1 MTIQLNEEEFRL
13 SFGQALSRA
22 ARVRCPYCGEGHL
35 FAGLL
40 RMNQQ
45 CGVCGTRL
53 ERDGGYF
60 LGSTYI
66 NYGLT
71 AGLTTVSY
79 VLLHFG
85 LGISNQVLMPG
96 LMAFCLIFPLVFF
109 RYARSLWLSLDCFFD
124 RAGAQQMIASSQ
136 RTERGPAN
144 SGPAESRPEVSNN
157 GG

>member
-1 MTIQLNEEEFRL
+1 MSQHISEEDFQL

-22 ARVRCPYCGEGHL
+22 FRVCCPYCGDGAL

-40 RMNQQ
+40 RMNSV
-45 CGVCGTRL
+45 CPECGTKL

-71 AGLTTVSY
+71 AGLTTVTY
-79 VLLHFG
+79 VVLHFG
-85 LGISNQVLMPG
+85 LDVSNQVLMPG
-96 LMAFCLIFPLVFF
+96 LMAFCLIFPLIFF

-124 RAGAQQMIASSQ
+124 REGAQQMIASSL
-136 RTERGPAN
+136 RT
-144 SGPAESRPEVSNN
+144 ESRPEVSNN